1 MLALVCSVLTDMCMA
16 TLFVSLFPVMQSM
29 LSGDFDDLL
38 TESLDASSV
47 KVERGQVRG
56 VEGRR
61 LIGKGR
67 SR

>member
-1 MLALVCSVLTDMCMA
+1 
-16 TLFVSLFPVMQSM
+16 MQSM
-29 LSGDFDDLL
+29 LSDDFDDLL